1 MRAKAYIVQ
10 ESNGVWYAK
19 YLNAE
24 NQWTKRSLQTRKKA
38 VARIK
43 FGEFLTELNK
53 AEARRVEPIKFGGA
67 RDQYL
72 RWVEANKARS
82 WYIKQ
87 RQYFESTITPFFDDA
102 SYVSSITSRKIE
114 AYAELRKKGRQRHD
128 GQQGARR
135 PAEVLPK
142 TGRV

>member
-1 MRAKAYIVQ
+1 MRAKAYLVQ

-87 RQYFESTITPFFDDA
+87 RQ
-102 SYVSSITSRKIE
+102 TSR
-114 AYAELRKKGRQRHD
+114 ARSRPSSTMHPTSAPSLRAKSRPMQNCGKRSSE
-128 GQQGARR
+128 ARR
-135 PAEVLPK
+135 STRSSPPCGSSAEN
-142 TGRV
+142 

>member
-1 MRAKAYIVQ
+1 MKAKAYLVQ

-72 RWVEANKARS
+72 RWVEVEANKAR
-82 WYIKQ
+82 Y
-87 RQYFESTITPFFDDA
+87 ST
-102 SYVSSITSRKIE
+102 SSSGSTSRARSRPSSTMHPTSAPSLHAKSRNTRNGE
-114 AYAELRKKGRQRHD
+114 KRSSE
-128 GQQGARR
+128 ARR
-135 PAEVLPK
+135 STRSSPPCGSSAENW
-142 TGRV
+142 